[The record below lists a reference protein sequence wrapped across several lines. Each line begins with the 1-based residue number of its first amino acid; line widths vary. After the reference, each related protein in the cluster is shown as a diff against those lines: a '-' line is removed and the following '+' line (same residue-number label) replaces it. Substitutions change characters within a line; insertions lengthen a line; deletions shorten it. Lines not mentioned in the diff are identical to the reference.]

1 MSFKSYLSNEV
12 LTLSRHRYLMTLRI
26 WEVDWLSLYQLVHFF
41 VVVIASIEG
50 READNHLVGENSDRP
65 PINWE

>member
-1 MSFKSYLSNEV
+1 MSLKSYLSNKV
-12 LTLSRHRYLMTLRI
+12 LTLSRHCYLMTLRI
-26 WEVDWLSLYQLVHFF
+26 WEINWLSFNQLVHFF

-50 READNHLVGENSDRP
+50 RETDNHLVGENSDRP